1 MGVFR
6 SFWKFL
12 GSLLTP
18 KKTDSWKVIVLCL
31 LVATTFW
38 FFNALNKN
46 NYTTR
51 INYPF
56 QISYNDSLYVPIKP
70 LPKEIEIEVTGG
82 GWDLLRKSFG
92 FEMNP
97 VVVPV
102 SNPVETKYILGSSLN
117 PDLTERLGETR
128 LNFVFADTIM
138 LNLERISKRKLK
150 LVVDTLR
157 LSLAD
162 NFKVKNPILIQPDS
176 IEVTG
181 PLSYVNALPD
191 ELMLDISQRNISENL
206 ITEVSVG
213 SLGSNLYKLSPSAVS
228 VSIELIEFAVF
239 DQEVKLT
246 LINFPDNPSIFPRRT
261 FVKLKYKAPKDSF
274 PSALIFPWEVG
285 LDFNRLN
292 KEDSTLRPFLIAYPG
307 FAREIEIDPI
317 EIEVIFERNE

>member
-1 MGVFR
+1 MGVLR

-31 LVATTFW
+31 IVATTFW

-51 INYPF
+51 IDYPF
-56 QISYNDSLYVPIKP
+56 QITFDDSLYVPINP
-70 LPKEIEIEVTGG
+70 LPKEIPIEVTGG

-97 VVVPV
+97 VVVPI
-102 SNPVETKYILGSSLN
+102 SNPVETKYILGNSLN
-117 PDLTERLGETR
+117 SDLAERLGETR
-128 LNFVFADTIM
+128 LNLVLTDTIM
-138 LNLERISKRKLK
+138 LNIERISKRKLR

-157 LSLAD
+157 LSVAE
-162 NFKVKNPILIQPDS
+162 NYKVNNPICIEPDS
-176 IEVTG
+176 ILVTG

-191 ELMLDISQRNISENL
+191 ELMLDISQKNISENL
-206 ITEVSVG
+206 VTDVSVG
-213 SLGSNLYKLSPSAVS
+213 SLGSNLYKLSPSVVT
-228 VSIELIEFAVF
+228 VSIDLVEYGSF

-246 LINFPDNPSIFPRRT
+246 LLNFPDNPAIFPRRT
-261 FVKLKYKAPKDSF
+261 FVKLRYKAPKDSF

-285 LDFNRLN
+285 LDYDRLN
-292 KEDSTLRPFLIAYPG
+292 KEDLTLRPYLIAYPG

-317 EIEVIFERNE
+317 EIEVIFEKNE

>member
-18 KKTDSWKVIVLCL
+18 KKTDNWKVIALCL
-31 LVATTFW
+31 IVATTFW
-38 FFNALNKN
+38 FFNALNKSD
-46 NYTTR
+46 YTTR

-56 QISYNDSLYVPIKP
+56 QISFDDSLYVPIKP
-70 LPKEIEIEVTGG
+70 LPQEIVIEVTGG

-97 VVVPV
+97 LVVPI
-102 SNPVETKYILGSSLN
+102 SNPSDTKYILGSSLN
-117 PDLTERLGETR
+117 LDLSERLGEAK
-128 LNFVFADTIM
+128 LNFVLIDTIM
-138 LNLERISKRKLK
+138 LNIERISTRKLK
-150 LVVDTLR
+150 MVVDTLR
-157 LSLAD
+157 LSIAE
-162 NFKVKNPILIQPDS
+162 NFKVNNPILIEPDS

-191 ELMLDISQRNISENL
+191 ELMLDISEKNISEKL

-213 SLGSNLYKLSPSAVS
+213 SLGSSLYQLSPPAV
-228 VSIELIEFAVF
+228 VVTIELIEFAVF

-246 LINFPDNPSIFPRRT
+246 LLNFPENPAIFPRRS
-261 FVKLKYKAPKDSF
+261 FVKLTYRVPKDSF
-274 PSALIFPWEVG
+274 PYALIFPWEVG
-285 LDFNRLN
+285 LDYSRLN
-292 KEDSTLRPFLIAYPG
+292 QTDSSLRPYLIAYPG

-317 EIEVIFERNE
+317 EIEIIFEKNE

>member
-1 MGVFR
+1 MGVLR

-31 LVATTFW
+31 IVATTFW

-51 INYPF
+51 IDYPF
-56 QISYNDSLYVPIKP
+56 QITFDDSLYVPIKP
-70 LPKEIEIEVTGG
+70 LPKEIPIEVTGG

-97 VVVPV
+97 VVVPI
-102 SNPVETKYILGSSLN
+102 SNPVETRYILGTSLN
-117 PDLTERLGETR
+117 SDLTERLGETR
-128 LNFVFADTIM
+128 LNLVLTDTIM
-138 LNLERISKRKLK
+138 LNIERISERKLR

-157 LSLAD
+157 LSVAE
-162 NFKVKNPILIQPDS
+162 NFKVNNPIRIEPDS
-176 IEVTG
+176 ILVTG

-191 ELMLDISQRNISENL
+191 ELMLDISQKNISENL
-206 ITEVSVG
+206 VTEVSVG
-213 SLGSNLYKLSPSAVS
+213 SLGSNLYKLSPSVVT
-228 VSIELIEFAVF
+228 VSIDLVEYGIF

-246 LINFPDNPSIFPRRT
+246 LLNFPDNPSIFPRRT

-274 PSALIFPWEVG
+274 PTALIFPWKVG
-285 LDFNRLN
+285 LDYNRLN
-292 KEDSTLRPFLIAYPG
+292 KEDSTLRPYLIAYPG

>member
-1 MGVFR
+1 MGVLR

-18 KKTDSWKVIVLCL
+18 KKTDNWKVIVLCL
-31 LVATTFW
+31 IVATTFW
-38 FFNALNKN
+38 FFNALNKS

-51 INYPF
+51 IDYPF
-56 QISYNDSLYVPIKP
+56 QITFDDSLYVPIKP
-70 LPKEIEIEVTGG
+70 LPTEIPIEVTGG

-97 VVVPV
+97 VVVPI
-102 SNPVETKYILGSSLN
+102 SNPVETRYILGTSLN
-117 PDLTERLGETR
+117 SDLAERLGETR
-128 LNFVFADTIM
+128 LNVVLKDTIM
-138 LNLERISKRKLK
+138 LNIERISERKLK

-157 LSLAD
+157 LSVAE
-162 NFKVKNPILIQPDS
+162 NFKVNNTISIEPDS
-176 IEVTG
+176 ILVTG

-191 ELMLDISQRNISENL
+191 ELMLDISQKNISENL
-206 ITEVSVG
+206 VTEVSVG
-213 SLGSNLYKLSPSAVS
+213 SLGSNLYTLSPSVVT
-228 VSIELIEFAVF
+228 VSIDLVEYGIF

-246 LINFPDNPSIFPRRT
+246 LLNFPDNPSVFPRRT

-274 PSALIFPWEVG
+274 PTALIFPWKVG
-285 LDFNRLN
+285 LDYNRLN
-292 KEDSTLRPFLIAYPG
+292 KEDSSLRPYLIAYPG

>member
-1 MGVFR
+1 MGVLR

-31 LVATTFW
+31 VVATTFW
-38 FFNALNKN
+38 FFNALNKS

-56 QISYNDSLYVPIKP
+56 QITFDDSLYVPIKP
-70 LPKEIEIEVTGG
+70 LPKEIPIEVTGG

-97 VVVPV
+97 IVVPI
-102 SNPVETKYILGSSLN
+102 SNPVEAKYILGSSLS
-117 PDLTERLGETR
+117 PDLTERLGEAR
-128 LNFVFADTIM
+128 LNFVLTDTIM
-138 LNLERISKRKLK
+138 LNIERISTRKLK
-150 LVVDTLR
+150 LAVDTLR
-157 LSLAD
+157 LSLAE
-162 NFKVKNPILIQPDS
+162 NFKVNNPILIEPDS

-191 ELMLDISQRNISENL
+191 ELMLDISERNISKDL
-206 ITEVSVG
+206 VTEVSVG
-213 SLGSNLYKLSPSAVS
+213 SLGSDLYQLSPSAVT
-228 VSIELIEFAVF
+228 VTIELIEFGIF

-246 LINFPDNPSIFPRRT
+246 LLNFPDNPAIFPRRS

-285 LDFNRLN
+285 LDYDRLN
-292 KEDSTLRPFLIAYPG
+292 QEDSTLRPYLIAYPG

>member
-1 MGVFR
+1 MGVLR

-18 KKTDSWKVIVLCL
+18 KKTDNWKVIVLCL
-31 LVATTFW
+31 IVATTFW
-38 FFNALNKN
+38 FFNALNKS

-56 QISYNDSLYVPIKP
+56 QITFDDSLYVPIKP
-70 LPKEIEIEVTGG
+70 LPTEIPIEVTGG

-97 VVVPV
+97 VVVPI
-102 SNPVETKYILGSSLN
+102 SNPVETRYILGTSLN
-117 PDLTERLGETR
+117 SDLAERLGETR
-128 LNFVFADTIM
+128 LNVVLKDTIM
-138 LNLERISKRKLK
+138 LNIERISERKLK

-157 LSLAD
+157 LSVAE
-162 NFKVKNPILIQPDS
+162 NFKVNNPISIEPDS
-176 IEVTG
+176 ILVTG

-191 ELMLDISQRNISENL
+191 ELMLDISQKNISENL
-206 ITEVSVG
+206 VTEVSVG
-213 SLGSNLYKLSPSAVS
+213 SLGSNLYTLSPSVVT
-228 VSIELIEFAVF
+228 VSIDLVEYGIF

-246 LINFPDNPSIFPRRT
+246 LLNFPDNPSVFPRRT

-274 PSALIFPWEVG
+274 PTALIFPWKVG
-285 LDFNRLN
+285 LDYNRLN
-292 KEDSTLRPFLIAYPG
+292 KEDSTLRPYLIAYPG